1 MAKLGF
7 KFRRDIRALHR
18 RAREWRMIV
27 RGLASTDHPV
37 MAHIIPIRRC
47 NLACT
52 YCNEYDDFSKPV
64 SVEVMRERLD
74 RLADLGTTI
83 ITFSGGEPLLH
94 PELDQLI
101 SYVRDHGILAG
112 VITNG
117 YLLTQQRVEQL
128 NDAGLDHM
136 QISIDNVMPDDV
148 SKKSLKVL
156 DKKLQILAEHA
167 LFHVNI
173 NSVLGGGIHNPDDA
187 FVVGKRALELGFT
200 STVGIIHDSDGQLKP
215 IGDRERAVFLSMKQF
230 EKKGFSQIN
239 YFQNDIANGRPS
251 NWRCRAG
258 ARYLYVCEDG
268 LVHYCSQQRG
278 FPAKPLAEYTVADI
292 RREYLTQKGCAPFCT
307 ISCVR
312 QVSYMDFFRD
322 PQTITS
328 TVPEQS
334 STLVNI
340 QTSGR

>member
-7 KFRRDIRALHR
+7 EFRKDIRALDR
-18 RAREWRMIV
+18 RAREWRMIIK
-27 RGLASTDHPV
+27 GLTSTHHPV

-64 SVEVMRERLD
+64 PVSVMKERLD

-94 PELDQLI
+94 PDLDELI
-101 SYVRDHGILAG
+101 SHVRGRGIIAG
-112 VITNG
+112 IITNG
-117 YLLTQQRVEQL
+117 YLLTAQRVQQL

-173 NSVLGGGIHNPDDA
+173 NSVLGGGIHNPNDA
-187 FVVGKRALELGFT
+187 LVVGKRALELGFT
-200 STVGIIHDSDGQLKP
+200 STVGIIHDGDGQLKP
-215 IGDRERAVFLSMKQF
+215 IGERERAVFLAMKQF
-230 EKKGFSQIN
+230 EKKNFSQIN
-239 YFQNDIANGRPS
+239 YFQNDIAHGRPS

-258 ARYLYVCEDG
+258 ARYLYICEDG

-278 FPAKPLAEYTVADI
+278 FPAKPLAQYTEADV

-322 PQTITS
+322 PQTIAS
-328 TVPEQS
+328 TVPDGSESLVQIQS
-334 STLVNI
+334 S
-340 QTSGR
+340 GR